1 MRPKPLQRPGP
12 LEPFDERDTVFAR
25 TRLRPGTETYDA
37 YYARHPELEHADE
50 RTRALRSLA
59 SPGTRRYRPGAGA
72 LVDSTFEASELV
84 AAAIDLADEGPEFG
98 GTPSNLGAADGESAS
113 GPRHPCEFDSA
124 ADLTRWIK
132 QAARFLGAA
141 DVGTTRLDQGFVYT
155 HRGRPLETFGRSIA
169 LEHKSAAVLV
179 FPMRHGMVGS
189 SPEMS
194 ATAETGRVYQ
204 QGSAAC
210 FTLADALKRMGIRAR
225 AHVDSSYQVLCP
237 PLGVD
242 AGLGELG
249 RNGFLIHPTYGPGV
263 RLGVVTVDADLEQDD
278 EVCHGIAEFCRA
290 CGKCAINCPAG
301 AIPEGEPTIVRGA
314 QKWQM
319 NPEHCYH
326 YWRTQ
331 GTDCGLCI
339 RTCPFAKRDTTL
351 HRIVRSSIAAS
362 TAFNRLFLWC
372 DDLFYGKKPP
382 SKPPPMLVGGPTEIE
397 RD

>member
-1 MRPKPLQRPGP
+1 MSPRPLPRPGP
-12 LEPFDERDTVFAR
+12 LEPYDERDTVFAR
-25 TRLRPGTETYDA
+25 TRLRPGTEMYDK
-37 YYARHPELEHADE
+37 YYERHPELEHTDE

-59 SPGTRRYRPGAGA
+59 SPGTRRYRPDAGA
-72 LVDSTFEASELV
+72 LVDATFEASELV
-84 AAAIDLADEGPEFG
+84 AAAIDQADEGPEFG
-98 GTPSNLGAADGESAS
+98 SAPSNLGTADGAGAT
-113 GPRHPCEFDSA
+113 GPRHPCAFDST

-132 QAARFLGAA
+132 EAALFLGAA
-141 DVGTTRLDQGFVYT
+141 DVGTTRLEQGFVYS
-155 HRGRPLETFGRSIA
+155 HRGRPLGMFGKPIA
-169 LEHKSAAVLV
+169 LEHLSAAVLV
-179 FPMRHGMVGS
+179 FPMHHEMVES
-189 SPEMS
+189 SPEMI

-210 FTLADALKRMGIRAR
+210 FILADALKRMGIGAR
-225 AHVDSSYQVLCP
+225 AHVDSSYQVICP

-263 RLGVVTVDADLEQDD
+263 RLGVVTIDAKLEQDD
-278 EVCHGIAEFCRA
+278 EICHGIAEFCRV

-301 AIPEGEPTIVRGA
+301 AIPAGDPSIVRGA

-351 HRIVRSSIAAS
+351 HRVVRSSIAAS
-362 TAFNRLFLWC
+362 TAFNRFFLWC
-372 DDLFYGKKPP
+372 DDLLYGKKPQ
-382 SKPPPMLVGGPTEIE
+382 STPPPLLVDGSTELE
-397 RD
+397 HD